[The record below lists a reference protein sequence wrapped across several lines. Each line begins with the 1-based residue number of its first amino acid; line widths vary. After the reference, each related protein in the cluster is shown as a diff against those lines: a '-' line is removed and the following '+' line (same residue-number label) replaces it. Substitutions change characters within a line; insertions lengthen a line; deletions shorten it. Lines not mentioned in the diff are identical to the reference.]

1 MGTTEPVSP
10 KPVSPVVG
18 ESPIGTTPAA
28 SSPDISRVENL
39 VAAAQQEA
47 AAASPLAQ
55 SQEQFQN
62 QFGPQTPAPVEQPVA
77 DPMAA
82 ALESLGT
89 QTAPAQTPS
98 SNESSTPAPENS
110 TDVKLDPSINT
121 VDDLLKEDEKI
132 AAKSSA
138 PEDVALPEQ
147 TPAQKWQELSDS
159 VKAFLEEVVK

>member
-1 MGTTEPVSP
+1 MDPTEPVNP

-82 ALESLGT
+82 ALESLGI
-89 QTAPAQTPS
+89 QT
-98 SNESSTPAPENS
+98 APENS
-110 TDVKLDPSINT
+110 TDVKLDQNINT
-121 VDDLLKEDEKI
+121 VDDLLKADDEI
-132 AAKSSA
+132 AAKSTA

-147 TPAQKWQELSDS
+147 TPAQKWQKLSDS
-159 VKAFLEEVVK
+159 VKAFLEEVAKEKTAP